1 MSNWLEIGKL
11 EDIPRL
17 GSRVVALGDL
27 EIAIFR
33 TAKDDTFAVANKCPH
48 KGGPL
53 ADGIVHGN
61 SVTCPLHNWT
71 IDLKSGEVVAPD
83 EGCAKRF
90 EVKVEDGIVMLQS

>member
-33 TAKDDTFAVANKCPH
+33 TAKDDLRRSQQMPPQRWAT
-48 KGGPL
+48 GRWYR
-53 ADGIVHGN
+53 
-61 SVTCPLHNWT
+61 S
-71 IDLKSGEVVAPD
+71 
-83 EGCAKRF
+83 R
-90 EVKVEDGIVMLQS
+90 Q